1 MNTYFGS
8 NKRAVKNDD
17 ESDEDESSVIYRE
30 SNHIYF
36 YSEVDRKSIQS
47 LIKLIREAEEYCY
60 VTSFKLAID
69 VPIFLH
75 ISSLGG
81 YIYHALN
88 AIDTIQRC
96 RVPIHSIVEGSVA
109 SAATLI
115 SVVCKKRFICPN
127 AYMLIHQ
134 LSSEVFGKMNEITD
148 EYANLSELMSVL
160 KKIYMDHADFS
171 KRKLDKLLKHDLYLS
186 THYALKYNLADELYE
201 NVLSPQRGI
210 HKID

>member
-1 MNTYFGS
+1 MNIYFGS
-8 NKRAVKNDD
+8 NNKLTKNGD
-17 ESDEDESSVIYRE
+17 ESDSDESSEIYRE
-30 SNHIYF
+30 NNHIYF

-60 VTSFKLAID
+60 TTAFKLSID

-81 YIYHALN
+81 YIYDALN
-88 AIDTIQRC
+88 AIDAIQRC
-96 RVPIHSIVEGSVA
+96 RIPIYSIVEGSVA
-109 SAATLI
+109 SAGTLI

-148 EYANLSELMSVL
+148 EYANLSELMIVL
-160 KKIYMDHADFS
+160 KNIYTEHADFS
-171 KRKLDKLLKHDLYLS
+171 KRKLDKLLKHDLYLN
-186 THYALKYNLADELYE
+186 THKIFKYKLADELYE
-201 NVLSPQRGI
+201 NILSPQRD
-210 HKID
+210 K